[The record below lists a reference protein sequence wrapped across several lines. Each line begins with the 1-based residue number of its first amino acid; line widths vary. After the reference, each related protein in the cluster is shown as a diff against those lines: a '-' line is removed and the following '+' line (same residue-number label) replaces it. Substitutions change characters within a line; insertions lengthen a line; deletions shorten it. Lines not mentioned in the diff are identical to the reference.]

1 MAASSR
7 IPQIKRSNLKFVKEL
22 GEGGFSSV
30 YQMSWK
36 QGFLR
41 GSIDVAA
48 KKLHKRDVRELEVL
62 SELDH
67 PHIVKLLGV
76 VDENT
81 DFMLILELCDRG
93 SLRSYLKELNGQRL
107 TDKEFLA
114 WAEQAAKPLEYL
126 KQKKI
131 VHKDVKS
138 PNYMITAENIL
149 KLGDFGIAKNLDH
162 TTFNATETASVKW
175 MAPELLAENVL
186 SPKYDIFAYGVVLW
200 ELRTGKCP
208 FEGLE
213 SQVVIWK
220 VCRENERLP
229 IPEDCPEPIK
239 DLMKQ
244 CWETDWQNR
253 PEIEEVLS
261 VVSMRFLVSYNSFL
275 AQKVLSYVQEY
286 SKSSYHG

>member
-1 MAASSR
+1 MASSSR
-7 IPQIKRSNLKFVKEL
+7 LPKIKRSELKFVKEL

-36 QGFLR
+36 QGLFR

-107 TDKEFLA
+107 TDKEFLD

-149 KLGDFGIAKNLDH
+149 KLGDFGIAKSLDH
-162 TTFNATETASVKW
+162 TTYNATETASVKW
-175 MAPELLAENVL
+175 MAPELLADNVL

-213 SQVVIWK
+213 SQVVVWK

-239 DLMKQ
+239 HLMMQ
-244 CWETDWQNR
+244 CWETNWQNR

-261 VVSMRFLVSYNSFL
+261 VVSYATF
-275 AQKVLSYVQEY
+275 
-286 SKSSYHG
+286 

>member
-1 MAASSR
+1 MYLT
-7 IPQIKRSNLKFVKEL
+7 IFFLQISKQIANSYSNGLKLKNTPNQEKQLEICEGIRRRWIQLCLSNELEARSFT
-22 GEGGFSSV
+22 S
-30 YQMSWK
+30 
-36 QGFLR
+36 
-41 GSIDVAA
+41 SIDVAA

-107 TDKEFLA
+107 TDKEFLD

-138 PNYMITAENIL
+138 PNYMIKAENIL

-162 TTFNATETASVKW
+162 TTYNATETTSVKW
-175 MAPELLAENVL
+175 MAP
-186 SPKYDIFAYGVVLW
+186 
-200 ELRTGKCP
+200 
-208 FEGLE
+208 
-213 SQVVIWK
+213 
-220 VCRENERLP
+220 
-229 IPEDCPEPIK
+229 
-239 DLMKQ
+239 
-244 CWETDWQNR
+244 
-253 PEIEEVLS
+253 
-261 VVSMRFLVSYNSFL
+261 
-275 AQKVLSYVQEY
+275 
-286 SKSSYHG
+286 